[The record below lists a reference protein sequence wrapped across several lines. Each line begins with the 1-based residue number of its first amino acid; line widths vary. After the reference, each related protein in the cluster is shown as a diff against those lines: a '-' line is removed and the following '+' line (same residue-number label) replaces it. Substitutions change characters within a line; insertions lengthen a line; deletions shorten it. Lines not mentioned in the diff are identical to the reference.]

1 MRGKDKM
8 GLVKPVAVLSMLL
21 ALAGCDNKDVKQNAN
36 TEQLT
41 TSSALQSLDDTPT
54 ADTNENTEIDNQ
66 SKPVFKPTPELV
78 EKYHN
83 KALTVIDSSE
93 VILDG
98 SSTLVITFSV
108 PLNPNLKFSNLLRLV
123 DRQSGNVD
131 GAWELSD
138 NGLELRHRYLEP
150 NRDLEL
156 TIDKMLAGIN
166 GSNLASVY
174 QTHIKTQDRKPMVG
188 FASSGYLLP
197 SKSMSGLPVVTLNV
211 DKVDVNFFRIKP
223 EKLSD
228 FIADYGFAK
237 QLSSWESKNF
247 QQVADLVY
255 TSRFDLNPKRNSQET
270 VLLNLSSISPLQ
282 QEGAYFAV
290 MSKAGSYDYSNPAS
304 LFFVS
309 NIGVSVRDYNDGYL
323 TIMTHALDDG
333 KPLSGID
340 VSVLCDKGVRDSNKG
355 CRTIST
361 KTDENGY
368 ADVMLPDDMKYVLL
382 TASDGKQMSLV
393 DLEHGALNL
402 SEYNLTGSPFYQKQ
416 LFAFGSRDLYRP
428 KETVYFNALLRDAN
442 GKPLPA
448 QPIVVDVMSPDNLVV
463 DNFTVKE
470 NADSS
475 GLYQWKYVIPASAA
489 TGKWA
494 FRFNL
499 GDVSY
504 RYAYFN
510 VEEFLP
516 ERMGM
521 EITTVSNNPIQ
532 FDKRI
537 NFDVKGWYLYGAP
550 ASGNS
555 LEGNIYLRKMD
566 SIPELADYK
575 IGDVTDKNIA
585 RQLDNVETT
594 LDKNGSVQVAV
605 DTSNWGKLSSPVN
618 VVLQA
623 SLLDSGGRPVTRYA
637 SQAIWPSVQMPAVR
651 ALFSQSPYYDWSTDR
666 YEKSPTVDK
675 GDNAE
680 FEVAYVDVE
689 GNKLATKDLKA
700 RIVRERRNYY
710 WSWSSDSGWS
720 QEYNSSE
727 FVVQEQPLSI
737 AENGTAKVSYQTNDY
752 GFYRIEVV
760 DTKSSV
766 ISSMR
771 FRSGYNWE
779 DNTNGTNSVRP
790 DQVKL
795 SLDKTAYA
803 VGDTAKIHVQA
814 PVAGSGYISLETN
827 DGILWKKDITVDD
840 NGLDVDI
847 PIEDWERHDVYINA
861 MIIRPS
867 TDAAVQTIKRAIG
880 LLYLPIDTS
889 DRQLN
894 VNIEAPKKTEP
905 EKTIPIKIKLDKK
918 SIQQDRKVTVL
929 VSAVDSGVLNITN
942 FVTPD
947 PYSAFLGRKRYNI
960 DIYDVYGKLIE
971 GKGRN
976 VNMSFGGDAMLEAS
990 AGGKKPSNDV
1000 NIVAQQLQTIKLN
1013 DDGEGVVDLALPD
1026 FNGEL
1031 RIMAQAW
1038 DDTRFGK
1045 AEQTMLV
1052 ASPVVVELSTPR
1064 FLSGGDQADLA
1075 LDLNNLTE
1083 KTQTMQ
1089 IDVSTDGLVHQDSA
1103 KATTLT
1109 IDSKQRQII
1118 QVPIMADYGYGQG
1131 SVTINVKGILLED
1144 GSEYQ
1149 IKRSWNIGVRPA
1161 YAATTR
1167 YYAVAINGGESWSLP
1182 EGSLVDMIDNTV
1194 DGKLIV
1200 SNQPPLNI
1208 AQYIKEL
1215 FAYPYGCLEQTV
1227 SGLMPSLYA
1236 NQEQLSALGIKT
1248 ESDAK
1253 RREKVQLGISRIL
1266 SMQRNNG
1273 SFGLWSNDSAE
1284 EYWLTVYATDFL
1296 LQAKERGYN
1305 VNNGALDAAISR
1317 INQYVYDANA
1327 FNSLQNYYDNS
1338 QVSDYTKF
1346 ATKAYA
1352 LVVLAKQNKITVSV
1366 RNEINRMYQQ
1376 ITEGNIK
1383 VFSPLPVAQLA
1394 LSAKL
1399 AGFDNIYDSL
1409 MPQVFTTSYDK
1420 RYSWLGEYGSAIR
1433 DNALVLSLLIENGL
1447 NADKQAD
1454 YLIHLSDLLNDT
1466 RYFSTQELNALFM
1479 AGWSL
1484 DQHKSSQKFDVVINQ
1499 QANNVNSALS
1509 RSLIFDDLAHGLTIS
1524 NPENAQPIYV
1534 KFTVSGYG
1542 KRSPA
1547 PTSDNN
1553 ELTIKRTYYDLKG
1566 NKIQPNHMK
1575 VGDLMVVLLEVNAHK
1590 ETVHDALIVDFLP
1603 AGLELENQN
1612 LTNSSVSLQA
1622 IPELANLLKDED
1634 SNDVKY
1640 QEFRD
1645 DRYVAA
1651 VDINHYVSNGTYRT
1665 RVAYLARAV
1674 TAGNYMIPYPY
1685 VESMYR
1691 PDRFAIGQSID
1702 VMSVE
1707 RNGKSNTPDTANTSN
1722 QQQ

>member
-1 MRGKDKM
+1 MGWKM
-8 GLVKPVAVLSMLL
+8 GLVKHLVVFSLLL
-21 ALAGCDNKDVKQNAN
+21 ALAGCDNKDAEQNTRAEQAETQSETKVIDNN
-36 TEQLT
+36 T
-41 TSSALQSLDDTPT
+41 T
-54 ADTNENTEIDNQ
+54 ADISNPSDDNDIVQ
-66 SKPVFKPTPELV
+66 DESSKLAFNPTPELV
-78 EKYHN
+78 EKYHG
-83 KALTVIDSSE
+83 KELTVIDSSE
-93 VILDG
+93 VIIDG

-108 PLNPNLKFSNLLRLV
+108 PLNPKLNFSNLLRLV
-123 DRQSGNVD
+123 DRQTGNVD

-150 NRDLEL
+150 NRQLEL

-166 GSNLASVY
+166 GSNLGWVY
-174 QTHIKTQDRKPMVG
+174 QTNIKTQDRKPMVG

-211 DKVDVNFFRIKP
+211 DKIDVNFFRIKP

-228 FIADYGFAK
+228 FIAGYGFIK
-237 QLSSWESKNF
+237 QLSSWDSKDF
-247 QQVADLVY
+247 QQFADLVY

-282 QEGAYFAV
+282 HDGAYFAV
-290 MSKAGSYDYSNPAS
+290 MSKAGSYDYLNPAS

-309 NIGVSVRDYNDGYL
+309 NIGVSVRDYHYGYL

-340 VSVLCDKGVRDSNKG
+340 VSVLCRKGERDSNKG

-368 ADVMLPDDMKYVLL
+368 ADVMLPDDMEYALL
-382 TASDGKQMSLV
+382 TASDGKQISLV

-402 SEYNLTGSPFYQKQ
+402 SEYNLTGSPSYQKQ

-428 KETVYFNALLRDAN
+428 KETVYFNALLRDAD
-442 GKPLPA
+442 GQPLPA

-494 FRFNL
+494 FRF
-499 GDVSY
+499 DVGNIGY
-504 RYAYFN
+504 HYAYFN

-521 EITTVSNNPIQ
+521 EITTASNNPIQ
-532 FDKRI
+532 FDKHI
-537 NFDVKGWYLYGAP
+537 NFEVKGWYLYGAP
-550 ASGNS
+550 AAGNT
-555 LEGNIYLRKMD
+555 LDGHIYLKKVD
-566 SIPELADYK
+566 SIPKLADYN
-575 IGDVTDKNIA
+575 IGDVTNSNKVS
-585 RQLDNVETT
+585 QLDNVETT
-594 LDKNGSVQVAV
+594 LDKNGNAQVVV

-651 ALFSQSPYYDWSTDR
+651 ALFSQLPYYDWSTDR

-689 GNKLATKDLKA
+689 GNKLATKNLKA

-710 WSWSSDSGWS
+710 WSWSSDSGWH

-727 FVVQEQPLSI
+727 FVVQEQPLFI

-760 DTKSSV
+760 DTKSNV
-766 ISSMR
+766 ISSIR

-814 PVAGSGYISLETN
+814 PVAGSGYISLEN
-827 DGILWKKDITVDD
+827 NNGILWKKNITVDD
-840 NGLDVDI
+840 NGLDVEI
-847 PIEDWERHDVYINA
+847 PIENWKCHDIYINA

-918 SIQQDRKVTVL
+918 SIQKDRKVTVL

-947 PYSAFLGRKRYNI
+947 PYSAFLGRKRYNV

-976 VNMSFGGDAMLEAS
+976 VNVSFGGDAMLGAS
-990 AGGKKPSNDV
+990 ANGKKPSNDV

-1013 DDGEGVVDLALPD
+1013 DDGEGVVELILPD

-1052 ASPVVVELSTPR
+1052 ASPVVAELSTPR
-1064 FLSGGDQADLA
+1064 FLTVGDTANLA

-1089 IDVSTDGLVHQDSA
+1089 IEVSTDGLVHQDSS
-1103 KATTLT
+1103 KVTTLT
-1109 IDSKQRQII
+1109 LNSKQRQII
-1118 QVPIMADYGYGQG
+1118 QVPIMADYGYGKG

-1149 IKRSWNIGVRPA
+1149 IKRSWNIGVRPG
-1161 YAATTR
+1161 YSATTQ
-1167 YYAVAINGGESWSLP
+1167 YYSMAINGGESWSLP

-1194 DGKLIV
+1194 EGKLIV

-1248 ESDAK
+1248 ESDDK

-1273 SFGLWSNDSAE
+1273 SFGLWSKDSAE

-1296 LQAKERGYN
+1296 IQASERGYN
-1305 VNNGALDAAISR
+1305 VNNKELDAAITR
-1317 INQYVYDANA
+1317 ISQYTYDANA
-1327 FNSLQNYYDNS
+1327 FNGLQSYYDNS
-1338 QVSDYTKF
+1338 QASNYTQF

-1352 LVVLAKQNKITVSV
+1352 LAVLARQNKITVPM

-1376 ITEGNIK
+1376 ITKSDFK
-1383 VFSPLPVAQLA
+1383 VLSPLPVAQLA

-1399 AGFDNIYDSL
+1399 AGFDNIYNNL
-1409 MPQVFTTSYDK
+1409 MPRVFTTSYDN

-1433 DNALVLSLLIENGL
+1433 DNALVLSLLVENNL
-1447 NADKQAD
+1447 SVDKQAD
-1454 YLIHLSDLLNDT
+1454 YLIQLSDLLNDT
-1466 RYFSTQELNALFM
+1466 RYFSTQELNALFV

-1484 DQHKSSQKFDVVINQ
+1484 EQHKSSHKFNVVLNEQ
-1499 QANNVNSALS
+1499 SNEVDSTLS
-1509 RSLIFDDLAHGLTIS
+1509 RSFDFANLANRLTIS
-1524 NPENAQPIYV
+1524 NPENAQPLYI

-1542 KRSPA
+1542 KKAPA
-1547 PTSDNN
+1547 PTSDENV
-1553 ELTIKRTYYDLKG
+1553 LTINRSYYDLKG
-1566 NKIQPNHMK
+1566 NKIQPDHLK
-1575 VGDLMVVLLEVNAHK
+1575 VGDLVVVLLDVRAHK
-1590 ETVHDALIVDFLP
+1590 EVVHDALIVDFLP

-1622 IPELANLLKDED
+1622 IPEIANLLKDED
-1634 SNDVKY
+1634 SNDIKY

-1651 VDINHYVSNGTYRT
+1651 VDINHYVSDGTYRSQ
-1665 RVAYLARAV
+1665 VAYLARAV

-1702 VMSVE
+1702 LMSIVE
-1707 RNGKSNTPDTANTSN
+1707 RNESK
-1722 QQQ
+1722 QQ

>member
-1 MRGKDKM
+1 MGWKM
-8 GLVKPVAVLSMLL
+8 GLIKHLAVFSLLL
-21 ALAGCDNKDVKQNAN
+21 ALAGCDNKDAEQNTRAEQAETQSETKVIDNN
-36 TEQLT
+36 T
-41 TSSALQSLDDTPT
+41 T
-54 ADTNENTEIDNQ
+54 ADISNPSDDNDIVQ
-66 SKPVFKPTPELV
+66 DESSKLAFNPTPELV
-78 EKYHN
+78 EKYHG
-83 KALTVIDSSE
+83 KELTVIDSSE
-93 VILDG
+93 VIIDG

-108 PLNPNLKFSNLLRLV
+108 PLNPKLNFSNLLRLV
-123 DRQSGNVD
+123 DRQTGNVD

-150 NRDLEL
+150 NRQLEL

-166 GSNLASVY
+166 GSNLGWVY
-174 QTHIKTQDRKPMVG
+174 QTNIKTQDRKPMVG

-228 FIADYGFAK
+228 FIAGYGFIK
-237 QLSSWESKNF
+237 QLSSWDSKDF
-247 QQVADLVY
+247 QQFADLVY

-282 QEGAYFAV
+282 HDGAYFAV
-290 MSKAGSYDYSNPAS
+290 MSKAGSYDYLNPAS

-309 NIGVSVRDYNDGYL
+309 NIGVSVRDYHYGYL

-340 VSVLCDKGVRDSNKG
+340 VSVLCSKGARDSNKG

-368 ADVMLPDDMKYVLL
+368 ADVMLPDNMEYALL
-382 TASDGKQMSLV
+382 TASDGKQISLV

-402 SEYNLTGSPFYQKQ
+402 SEYNLTGSPSYEKQ

-428 KETVYFNALLRDAN
+428 KETVYFNALLRDAD
-442 GKPLPA
+442 GQPLPA

-494 FRFNL
+494 FRF
-499 GDVSY
+499 DVGNIGY
-504 RYAYFN
+504 HYAYFN

-521 EITTVSNNPIQ
+521 EITTASNNPIQ

-550 ASGNS
+550 AAENTLDGH
-555 LEGNIYLRKMD
+555 IYLKKVD
-566 SIPELADYK
+566 SIPQLADYN
-575 IGDVTDKNIA
+575 IGDVTNSNKVS
-585 RQLDNVETT
+585 QLDNVETT
-594 LDKNGSVQVAV
+594 LDKNGNAQVVV

-651 ALFSQSPYYDWSTDR
+651 ALFSQLPYYDWSTDR

-689 GNKLATKDLKA
+689 GNKLATKNLKA

-710 WSWSSDSGWS
+710 WSWSSDSGWH

-760 DTKSSV
+760 DTKSNV
-766 ISSMR
+766 ISSIR

-814 PVAGSGYISLETN
+814 PVAGSGYISLEN
-827 DGILWKKDITVDD
+827 NNGILWKKNITVDD
-840 NGLDVDI
+840 NGLDVEI
-847 PIEDWERHDVYINA
+847 PIENWKCHDIYINA

-918 SIQQDRKVTVL
+918 SIQKDRKVTVL

-947 PYSAFLGRKRYNI
+947 PYSAFLGRKRYNV

-976 VNMSFGGDAMLEAS
+976 VNVSFGGDAMLGAS
-990 AGGKKPSNDV
+990 ANGKKPSNDV

-1013 DDGEGVVDLALPD
+1013 DDGEGIVELVLPD

-1052 ASPVVVELSTPR
+1052 ASPVVAELSTPR
-1064 FLSGGDQADLA
+1064 FLSGGDQATLA

-1083 KTQTMQ
+1083 KTQTMHV
-1089 IDVSTDGLVHQDSA
+1089 DVSTDGLIHQDSS
-1103 KATTLT
+1103 KVTTLT
-1109 IDSKQRQII
+1109 LNSKQRQII
-1118 QVPIMADYGYGQG
+1118 QVPIMADYGYGKG

-1149 IKRSWNIGVRPA
+1149 LKRSWNIGVRPA
-1161 YAATTR
+1161 YAATTQ
-1167 YYAVAINGGESWSLP
+1167 YYSMAINGGESWSLP

-1194 DGKLIV
+1194 EGKLIV

-1215 FAYPYGCLEQTV
+1215 FAYPYGCLEQTI

-1236 NQEQLSALGIKT
+1236 NQDQLAALGIKT
-1248 ESDAK
+1248 ESDK
-1253 RREKVQLGISRIL
+1253 ERREKVQLGISRIL

-1273 SFGLWSNDSAE
+1273 SFGLWSKDSAE

-1296 LQAKERGYN
+1296 IQASERGYN
-1305 VNNGALDAAISR
+1305 VNNKALDAAITR
-1317 INQYVYDANA
+1317 ISQYTYDANA
-1327 FNSLQNYYDNS
+1327 FNGLQSYYDNS
-1338 QVSDYTKF
+1338 QASNYTQF

-1352 LVVLAKQNKITVSV
+1352 LAVLARQNKITVPM

-1376 ITEGNIK
+1376 ITESDFK
-1383 VFSPLPVAQLA
+1383 VLSPLPVAQLA

-1399 AGFDNIYDSL
+1399 AGFDNIYNNL
-1409 MPQVFTTSYDK
+1409 MPQVFTTSYDN

-1433 DNALVLSLLIENGL
+1433 DNALVLSLLVENNL
-1447 NADKQAD
+1447 SVDKQAD
-1454 YLIHLSDLLNDT
+1454 YLIQLSDLLNDT
-1466 RYFSTQELNALFM
+1466 RYFSTQELNALFV

-1484 DQHKSSQKFDVVINQ
+1484 EQHKSSHKFNVVISEQSNE
-1499 QANNVNSALS
+1499 VDSTLS
-1509 RSLIFDDLAHGLTIS
+1509 RSFDFANLANKLTIS
-1524 NPENAQPIYV
+1524 NPENAQPLYI

-1542 KRSPA
+1542 KKAPT
-1547 PTSDNN
+1547 PTSDENI
-1553 ELTIKRTYYDLKG
+1553 LTINRSYYDLKG
-1566 NKIQPNHMK
+1566 NKIQPDHLK
-1575 VGDLMVVLLEVNAHK
+1575 VGDLVVVLLDVQAHK
-1590 ETVHDALIVDFLP
+1590 EEVHDALIVDFLP

-1634 SNDVKY
+1634 SNDIKY

-1651 VDINHYVSNGTYRT
+1651 VDINHYVSDGTYRS

-1702 VMSVE
+1702 LMSIVE
-1707 RNGKSNTPDTANTSN
+1707 RNVEPNEPK
-1722 QQQ
+1722 QQ

>member
-1 MRGKDKM
+1 MGWKM
-8 GLVKPVAVLSMLL
+8 GLVKHLVVFSLLL
-21 ALAGCDNKDVKQNAN
+21 ALAGCDNKDAEQNTRAEQAETQSETKVIDNN
-36 TEQLT
+36 T
-41 TSSALQSLDDTPT
+41 T
-54 ADTNENTEIDNQ
+54 ADISNPSDDNDIVQ
-66 SKPVFKPTPELV
+66 DESSKLAFNPTPELV
-78 EKYHN
+78 EKYHG
-83 KALTVIDSSE
+83 KELTVIDSSE
-93 VILDG
+93 VIIDG

-108 PLNPNLKFSNLLRLV
+108 PLNPKLNFSNLLRLV
-123 DRQSGNVD
+123 DRQTGNVD

-150 NRDLEL
+150 NRQLDL

-166 GSNLASVY
+166 GSNLGWVY
-174 QTHIKTQDRKPMVG
+174 QTNIKTQDRKPMVG

-228 FIADYGFAK
+228 FIAGYGFIK
-237 QLSSWESKNF
+237 QLSSWDSKDF
-247 QQVADLVY
+247 QQFADLVY

-309 NIGVSVRDYNDGYL
+309 NIGVSVRDYHYGYL

-333 KPLSGID
+333 KPLSDID
-340 VSVLCDKGVRDSNKG
+340 VSVLCRKGERDSNKG

-368 ADVMLPDDMKYVLL
+368 ADVMLPDDMEYALL
-382 TASDGKQMSLV
+382 TASDGKQISLV

-428 KETVYFNALLRDAN
+428 KETVYFNALLRDTD
-442 GKPLPA
+442 GQPFPA

-470 NADSS
+470 NEDSS

-494 FRFNL
+494 FRFHVGNI
-499 GDVSY
+499 DY
-504 RYAYFN
+504 HYAYFN

-521 EITTVSNNPIQ
+521 EITTASTNPIQ
-532 FDKRI
+532 FDKHI

-550 ASGNS
+550 AAGNT
-555 LEGNIYLRKMD
+555 LDGHIYLKKVD
-566 SIPELADYK
+566 SIPQLADYN
-575 IGDVTDKNIA
+575 IGDVTNSNKVS
-585 RQLDNVETT
+585 QLDNVETT
-594 LDKNGSVQVAV
+594 LDKNGNAQVVV

-651 ALFSQSPYYDWSTDR
+651 ALFSQLPYYDWSTDR

-689 GNKLATKDLKA
+689 GNKLATKNLKA

-710 WSWSSDSGWS
+710 WSWSSDSGWH

-737 AENGTAKVSYQTNDY
+737 AENGIAKVSYQTNDY

-760 DTKSSV
+760 DTKSNV
-766 ISSMR
+766 ISSIR

-827 DGILWKKDITVDD
+827 DGILWKKNITIDD

-847 PIEDWERHDVYINA
+847 PIENWERHDIYINA

-867 TDAAVQTIKRAIG
+867 TDATVQTIKRAIG

-918 SIQQDRKVTVL
+918 SIQKDRKVTVL

-947 PYSAFLGRKRYNI
+947 PYSAFLGRKRYNV

-976 VNMSFGGDAMLEAS
+976 VNVSFGGDAMLGAS
-990 AGGKKPSNDV
+990 ANGKKPSNDV

-1013 DDGEGVVDLALPD
+1013 DDGEGVVELDLPD

-1052 ASPVVVELSTPR
+1052 ASPVVAELSTPR
-1064 FLSGGDQADLA
+1064 FLSGGDQATLA

-1089 IDVSTDGLVHQDSA
+1089 IEVSTDGLVHQDSS
-1103 KATTLT
+1103 KVTTLT
-1109 IDSKQRQII
+1109 LNSKQRQII
-1118 QVPIMADYGYGQG
+1118 QVPIMADYGYGKG

-1149 IKRSWNIGVRPA
+1149 IKRSWNIGVRPG
-1161 YAATTR
+1161 YSATTQ
-1167 YYAVAINGGESWSLP
+1167 YYSMAINGGESWSLP

-1194 DGKLIV
+1194 EGKLIV

-1248 ESDAK
+1248 ESDDK

-1273 SFGLWSNDSAE
+1273 SFGLWSKDSAE

-1296 LQAKERGYN
+1296 IQASERGYN
-1305 VNNGALDAAISR
+1305 VNNKALDAAITR
-1317 INQYVYDANA
+1317 ISQYTYDANA
-1327 FNSLQNYYDNS
+1327 FNGLQSYYDNS
-1338 QVSDYTKF
+1338 QASNYTQF

-1352 LVVLAKQNKITVSV
+1352 LAVLARQNKITVPM

-1376 ITEGNIK
+1376 ITESDFK
-1383 VFSPLPVAQLA
+1383 VLSPLPVAQLA

-1399 AGFDNIYDSL
+1399 AGFDNIYNNL
-1409 MPQVFTTSYDK
+1409 MPRVFTTSYDN

-1433 DNALVLSLLIENGL
+1433 DNALVLSLLVENNL
-1447 NADKQAD
+1447 SVDKQAD
-1454 YLIHLSDLLNDT
+1454 YLIQLSDLLNDT
-1466 RYFSTQELNALFM
+1466 RYFSTQELNALFV

-1484 DQHKSSQKFDVVINQ
+1484 EQHKSSHKFNVVLNEQ
-1499 QANNVNSALS
+1499 SNEVDSTLS
-1509 RSLIFDDLAHGLTIS
+1509 RSFDFANLANRLTIS
-1524 NPENAQPIYV
+1524 NPENAQPLYI

-1542 KRSPA
+1542 KKAPA
-1547 PTSDNN
+1547 PTSDENV
-1553 ELTIKRTYYDLKG
+1553 LTINRSYYDLKG
-1566 NKIQPNHMK
+1566 NKIQPHHLK
-1575 VGDLMVVLLEVNAHK
+1575 VGDLVVVLLDVRAHK
-1590 ETVHDALIVDFLP
+1590 EVVHDALIVDFLP

-1622 IPELANLLKDED
+1622 IPEIANLLKDED
-1634 SNDVKY
+1634 SNDIKY

-1651 VDINHYVSNGTYRT
+1651 VDINHYVSDGTYRSQ
-1665 RVAYLARAV
+1665 VAYLARAV

-1702 VMSVE
+1702 LMSIVE
-1707 RNGKSNTPDTANTSN
+1707 RNVEPNEPK
-1722 QQQ
+1722 QQ

>member
-1 MRGKDKM
+1 MGWKM
-8 GLVKPVAVLSMLL
+8 GLIKHLAVFSLLL
-21 ALAGCDNKDVKQNAN
+21 ALAGCDNKDAEQNTRAEQAETQSETKVIDNN
-36 TEQLT
+36 T
-41 TSSALQSLDDTPT
+41 T
-54 ADTNENTEIDNQ
+54 ADISNPSDDNDIVQ
-66 SKPVFKPTPELV
+66 DESSKLAFNPTPELV
-78 EKYHN
+78 EKYHG
-83 KALTVIDSSE
+83 KELTVIDSSE
-93 VILDG
+93 VIIDG

-108 PLNPNLKFSNLLRLV
+108 PLNPKLNFSNLLRLV
-123 DRQSGNVD
+123 DRQTGNVD

-150 NRDLEL
+150 NRQLEL

-166 GSNLASVY
+166 GSNLGWVY
-174 QTHIKTQDRKPMVG
+174 QTKIKTQDRKPMVG

-228 FIADYGFAK
+228 FIAGYGFIK
-237 QLSSWESKNF
+237 QLSSWDSKDF
-247 QQVADLVY
+247 QQFADLVY

-282 QEGAYFAV
+282 HDGAYFAV
-290 MSKAGSYDYSNPAS
+290 MSKAGSYDYLNPAS

-309 NIGVSVRDYNDGYL
+309 NIGVSVRDYHYGYL

-340 VSVLCDKGVRDSNKG
+340 VSVLCRKGERESNKG

-368 ADVMLPDDMKYVLL
+368 ADVMLPDNMEYALL
-382 TASDGKQMSLV
+382 TASDGKQISLV

-402 SEYNLTGSPFYQKQ
+402 SEYNLTGSPSYEKQ

-428 KETVYFNALLRDAN
+428 KETVYFNALLRDAD
-442 GKPLPA
+442 GQPLPA

-494 FRFNL
+494 FRF
-499 GDVSY
+499 DVGNIGY
-504 RYAYFN
+504 HYAYFN

-521 EITTVSNNPIQ
+521 EITTASNNPIQ

-550 ASGNS
+550 AAENTLDGH
-555 LEGNIYLRKMD
+555 IYLKKVD
-566 SIPELADYK
+566 SIPQLADYN
-575 IGDVTDKNIA
+575 IGDVTNSNKVS
-585 RQLDNVETT
+585 QLDNVETT
-594 LDKNGSVQVAV
+594 LDKNGNAQVVV

-651 ALFSQSPYYDWSTDR
+651 ALFSQLPYYDWSTDR

-689 GNKLATKDLKA
+689 GNKLATKNLKA

-710 WSWSSDSGWS
+710 WSWSSDSGWH

-760 DTKSSV
+760 DTKSNV
-766 ISSMR
+766 ISSIR

-814 PVAGSGYISLETN
+814 PVAGSGYISLEN
-827 DGILWKKDITVDD
+827 NNGILWKKNITVDD
-840 NGLDVDI
+840 NGLDVEI
-847 PIEDWERHDVYINA
+847 PIENWKCHDIYINA

-918 SIQQDRKVTVL
+918 SIQKDRKVTVL

-947 PYSAFLGRKRYNI
+947 PYSAFLGRKRYNV

-976 VNMSFGGDAMLEAS
+976 VNVSFGGDAMLGAS
-990 AGGKKPSNDV
+990 ANGKKPSNDV

-1013 DDGEGVVDLALPD
+1013 DDGEGVVELVLPD

-1052 ASPVVVELSTPR
+1052 ASPVVAELSTPR
-1064 FLSGGDQADLA
+1064 FLSGGDQATLA

-1083 KTQTMQ
+1083 KTQTMHV
-1089 IDVSTDGLVHQDSA
+1089 DVSTDGLIHQDSS
-1103 KATTLT
+1103 KVTTLT
-1109 IDSKQRQII
+1109 LNSKQRQII
-1118 QVPIMADYGYGQG
+1118 QVPIMADYGYGKG

-1149 IKRSWNIGVRPA
+1149 LKRSWNIGVRPA
-1161 YAATTR
+1161 YSATTQ
-1167 YYAVAINGGESWSLP
+1167 YYSMAINSGESWSLP

-1194 DGKLIV
+1194 EGKLIV

-1215 FAYPYGCLEQTV
+1215 FAYPYGCLEQTI

-1236 NQEQLSALGIKT
+1236 NQDQLAALGIKT
-1248 ESDAK
+1248 ESDK
-1253 RREKVQLGISRIL
+1253 ERREKVQLGISRIL

-1273 SFGLWSNDSAE
+1273 SFGLWSKDSAE

-1296 LQAKERGYN
+1296 IQASERGYN
-1305 VNNGALDAAISR
+1305 VNNKALDAAITR
-1317 INQYVYDANA
+1317 ISQYTYDANA
-1327 FNSLQNYYDNS
+1327 FNSLQSYYENS
-1338 QVSDYTKF
+1338 QVSYYTQF

-1352 LVVLAKQNKITVSV
+1352 LAVLARQNKITVTM

-1376 ITEGNIK
+1376 ITESDFK
-1383 VFSPLPVAQLA
+1383 VLSPLPVAQLA

-1399 AGFDNIYDSL
+1399 AGFDNIYNNL
-1409 MPQVFTTSYDK
+1409 MPQVFTTSYDNL
-1420 RYSWLGEYGSAIR
+1420 YSWLGEYGSAIR
-1433 DNALVLSLLIENGL
+1433 DNALVLSLLVENNL
-1447 NADKQAD
+1447 SVDKQAD
-1454 YLIHLSDLLNDT
+1454 YLIQLSDLLNDT
-1466 RYFSTQELNALFM
+1466 RYFSTQELNALFL

-1484 DQHKSSQKFDVVINQ
+1484 EQHKSSHKFNVVINEQ
-1499 QANNVNSALS
+1499 SNEIDSTLS
-1509 RSLIFDDLAHGLTIS
+1509 RSFDFANLANRLTIS
-1524 NPENAQPIYV
+1524 NPENAQPLYI

-1542 KRSPA
+1542 KKAPT
-1547 PTSDNN
+1547 PTSDENI
-1553 ELTIKRTYYDLKG
+1553 LTINRSYYDLKG
-1566 NKIQPNHMK
+1566 NKIQPDHLK
-1575 VGDLMVVLLEVNAHK
+1575 VGDLVVVLLDVQAHK
-1590 ETVHDALIVDFLP
+1590 EEVHDALIVDFLP

-1634 SNDVKY
+1634 SNDIKY

-1651 VDINHYVSNGTYRT
+1651 VDINHYVSDGTYRS

-1702 VMSVE
+1702 LMSIVE
-1707 RNGKSNTPDTANTSN
+1707 RNVEPNEPK
-1722 QQQ
+1722 QQ

>member
-1 MRGKDKM
+1 MKM
-8 GLVKPVAVLSMLL
+8 GLVKQAAVLSMLL
-21 ALAGCDNKDVKQNAN
+21 ALAGCDNKDAKQNAN
-36 TEQLT
+36 SELLT
-41 TSSALQSLDDTPT
+41 TPSASEFVDNNHT
-54 ADTNENTEIDNQ
+54 ADPNDNAKIDNQ
-66 SKPVFKPTPELV
+66 SKPLFKPTPELV
-78 EKYHN
+78 EKYHD
-83 KALTVIDSSE
+83 KELKVIDSSE

-123 DRQSGNVD
+123 DRQTGNVD

-166 GSNLASVY
+166 GSSLAAVY

-211 DKVDVNFFRIKP
+211 DKVDVNFFKIKP

-228 FIADYGFAK
+228 FIDNYGFMN
-237 QLSSWESKNF
+237 QLSFWDSKDLHQF
-247 QQVADLVY
+247 VDLVY

-270 VLLNLSSISPLQ
+270 VLLDLSSITPLQ
-282 QEGAYFAV
+282 QEGVYFAV
-290 MSKAGSYDYSNPAS
+290 MNQAGIHNYSNPVS
-304 LFFVS
+304 MFSIS
-309 NIGVSVRDYNDGYL
+309 NIGFAVHAYENGKLSV
-323 TIMTHALDDG
+323 ITHALDNG
-333 KPLSGID
+333 KPLSDINL
-340 VSVLCDKGVRDSNKG
+340 SVLCSKSIRDSNKD
-355 CRTIST
+355 CKTVSA
-361 KTDENGY
+361 KTDANGY
-368 ADVMLPDDMKYVLL
+368 ADITLPKGMEYALL
-382 TASDGKQMSLV
+382 TASDGKQISLV
-393 DLEHGALNL
+393 NLDRGALNL
-402 SEYNLTGSPFYQKQ
+402 SEYNLMGSAFYQKQ
-416 LFAFGSRDLYRP
+416 LFAFGARDLYRP

-442 GKPLPA
+442 GKPLPV

-463 DNFTVKE
+463 ENFTIKAK
-470 NADSS
+470 ADSN
-475 GLYQWKYVIPASAA
+475 GLYQWQYAIPANAE

-499 GDVSY
+499 GDDNY

-521 EITTVSNNPIQ
+521 EITTTSNNPIML
-532 FDKRI
+532 DNEI
-537 NFDVKGWYLYGAP
+537 HFDVKGWYLYGAP
-550 ASGNS
+550 ASGNR
-555 LEGNIYLRKMD
+555 LESYVYVKKND
-566 SIPELADYK
+566 TIPKLADYK
-575 IGDVTDKNIA
+575 IGNVVDNGGD
-585 RQLDNVETT
+585 RQLDNIDAL
-594 LDKNGSVQVAV
+594 LDNNGIAQIKINTK
-605 DTSNWGKLSSPVN
+605 DWGKLSSPIN

-637 SQAIWPSVQMPAVR
+637 SQAIWPSEQMPAVR
-651 ALFSQSPYYDWSTDR
+651 ALFSQSPYYDWSLDR
-666 YEKSPTVDK
+666 YQNSPTVDK
-675 GDNAE
+675 GANAE

-689 GNKLATKDLKA
+689 GNKLAARNLKA
-700 RIVRERRNYY
+700 RVIRERRNYY
-710 WSWSSDSGWS
+710 WSWSDDSGWH
-720 QEYNSSE
+720 QEYNSNE

-737 AENGTAKVSYQTNDY
+737 DENGTAKVSYQTDDY
-752 GFYRIEVV
+752 GSYRIEVI
-760 DTKSSV
+760 DTKNGVTSSL
-766 ISSMR
+766 R
-771 FRSGYNWE
+771 FRSGYDWE
-779 DNTNGTNSVRP
+779 DNTNGTHSVRP

-827 DGILWKKDITVDD
+827 DGMLWKQDITVDD
-840 NGLDVDI
+840 DGLDVDI
-847 PIEDWERHDVYINA
+847 PIKDWGRHDIYISA

-867 TDAAVQTIKRAIG
+867 TDAAVQTIKQAIG

-894 VNIEAPKKTEP
+894 VSIEAPKKTEP
-905 EKTIPIKIKLDKK
+905 EKTIPITIKMDKNA
-918 SIQQDRKVTVL
+918 IQQDHKVTVL

-947 PYSAFLGRKRYNI
+947 PYSTFLGRKRYNV
-960 DIYDVYGKLIE
+960 DLYDVYGKLIE

-976 VNMSFGGDAMLEAS
+976 VNMSFGGDAMLGAS
-990 AGGKKPSNDV
+990 AGGKKPLNDV
-1000 NIVAQQLQTIKLN
+1000 NIVAQQLQTIQLN

-1052 ASPVVVELSTPR
+1052 ASPVVTELSTPR
-1064 FLSGGDQADLA
+1064 FLSGGDQANLA
-1075 LDLNNLTE
+1075 LDLNNLTD
-1083 KTQTMQ
+1083 KAQTMQ
-1089 IDVSTDGLVHQDSA
+1089 IEISTDGLVYQNSD
-1103 KATTLT
+1103 KVVTLT
-1109 IDSKQRQII
+1109 LDSKQRQII
-1118 QVPIMADYGYGQG
+1118 QVPIAADYGYGQG
-1131 SVTINVKGILLED
+1131 TVTVNVKGILLED
-1144 GSEYQ
+1144 GSDYQ

-1167 YYAVAINGGESWSLP
+1167 YYSIAINGGENWSLP
-1182 EGSLVDMIDNTV
+1182 EDSLVDMIDNTV

-1208 AQYIKEL
+1208 AQYVKTL
-1215 FAYPYGCLEQTV
+1215 FAYPYGCLEQTI
-1227 SGLMPSLYA
+1227 SGLTPSLYA

-1248 ESDAK
+1248 ESDDK

-1273 SFGLWSNDSAE
+1273 SFGLWSRDSAE
-1284 EYWLTVYATDFL
+1284 EHWLTVYATDFL

-1305 VNNGALDAAISR
+1305 VNNNALDAAISR
-1317 INQYVYDANA
+1317 ISQYVYDTNA

-1338 QVSDYTKF
+1338 QVADYTQF

-1352 LVVLAKQNKITVSV
+1352 LMVLTKQNKITVSV

-1376 ITEGNIK
+1376 ITQGNVK
-1383 VFSPLPVAQLA
+1383 VFSPLPIAQLA

-1409 MPQVFTTSYDK
+1409 MPQVFTTSYNHQ
-1420 RYSWLGEYGSAIR
+1420 YSWLGEYGSAIR
-1433 DNALVLSLLIENGL
+1433 DNALVLSLLLDNGL
-1447 NADKQAD
+1447 SVDKQAD
-1454 YLIHLSDLLNDT
+1454 YLIQLSDLLNDT

-1484 DQHKSSQKFDVVINQ
+1484 EQHKSSQKFDVVINNHT
-1499 QANNVNSALS
+1499 NNVNSALS
-1509 RSLIFDDLAHGLTIS
+1509 RSLAFADLANGLTIS
-1524 NPENAQPIYV
+1524 NPENAQPLYV

-1542 KRSPA
+1542 KKSPA
-1547 PTSDNN
+1547 PTSDNS
-1553 ELTIKRTYYDLKG
+1553 ELTIKRTYYDLNG
-1566 NKIQPNHMK
+1566 NKIQPNNMK
-1575 VGDLMVVLLEVNAHK
+1575 VGDLMVVLLEANAHK
-1590 ETVHDALIVDFLP
+1590 EAVHDALIVDFLP
-1603 AGLELENQN
+1603 AGVELENQN

-1651 VDINHYVSNGTYRT
+1651 VDINHYVSDGTYRT

-1691 PDRFAIGQSID
+1691 PERFAIGQSFDLI
-1702 VMSVE
+1702 SIVE
-1707 RNGKSNTPDTANTSN
+1707 RNGESNISD
-1722 QQQ
+1722 QQ

>member
-1 MRGKDKM
+1 M
-8 GLVKPVAVLSMLL
+8 GLVKHLAVFSLLL
-21 ALAGCDNKDVKQNAN
+21 ALAGCDNKNAEQNTSA
-36 TEQLT
+36 EQVT
-41 TSSALQSLDDTPT
+41 TQSETKV
-54 ADTNENTEIDNQ
+54 IDNTATDISNPSDDGNIVQ
-66 SKPVFKPTPELV
+66 NESSKPAFNPTSELV
-78 EKYHN
+78 EKYRG
-83 KALTVIDSSE
+83 KQLTVIDSSE

-108 PLNPNLKFSNLLRLV
+108 PLNPKLNFSNLLRLV
-123 DRQSGNVD
+123 DRQTGNVD

-150 NRDLEL
+150 NRQLEL
-156 TIDKMLAGIN
+156 TIDKMLTGIN
-166 GSNLASVY
+166 GSNLDWVY
-174 QTHIKTQDRKPMVG
+174 QTKIKTQDRKPMVG

-228 FIADYGFAK
+228 FITSYGFIK
-237 QLSSWESKNF
+237 QLSSWDSKDF
-247 QQVADLVY
+247 QQFADLVY
-255 TSRFDLNPKRNSQET
+255 TSRFDLNPKRNLQET

-290 MSKAGSYDYSNPAS
+290 MSKAGSYDYSNPVS

-309 NIGVSVRDYNDGYL
+309 NIGVSVRDYHYGYL
-323 TIMTHALDDG
+323 TIMTHTLDDG
-333 KPLSGID
+333 KPLSDID
-340 VSVLCDKGVRDSNKG
+340 ISVLCSKGVRDSNKD

-368 ADVMLPDDMKYVLL
+368 AEVMLPDDMKYALL
-382 TASDGKQMSLV
+382 TASDDKQISLV

-402 SEYNLTGSPFYQKQ
+402 SEYNLTGSPSYQNQ

-428 KETVYFNALLRDAN
+428 KETVYFNALLRDAD
-442 GKPLPA
+442 GQPLPA

-475 GLYQWKYVIPASAA
+475 GLYQWKYFIPASAV

-494 FRFNL
+494 FRF
-499 GDVSY
+499 DVGNIGY
-504 RYAYFN
+504 HYAYFN
-510 VEEFLP
+510 VEDFLP

-521 EITTVSNNPIQ
+521 EITTASNKPIML
-532 FDKRI
+532 DKRV

-550 ASGNS
+550 AAGNN
-555 LEGNIYLRKMD
+555 LEGNIYLKKID

-575 IGDVTDKNIA
+575 IGDVTDNNIA
-585 RQLDNVETT
+585 RQLDNIETT
-594 LDKNGSVQVAV
+594 LDKNGNAQVGI
-605 DTSNWGKLSSPVN
+605 DTSDWGKLSSPVN

-651 ALFSQSPYYDWSTDR
+651 ALFSQLPYYDWSTDR

-680 FEVAYVDVE
+680 FEVAYVNRD
-689 GNKLATKDLKA
+689 GQKLAASHLKA

-710 WSWSSDSGWS
+710 WSWSSDSGWH

-727 FVVQEQPLSI
+727 FVLQEQPLSI
-737 AENGTAKVSYQTNDY
+737 AENGIAKVSYQTNDY

-760 DTKSSV
+760 DTKSNV
-766 ISSMR
+766 ISSIR

-795 SLDKTAYA
+795 SIDKTAYSI
-803 VGDTAKIHVQA
+803 GDTAKVHVQA

-827 DGILWKKDITVDD
+827 DGILWEENITVDD

-847 PIEDWERHDVYINA
+847 PIEDWGRHDIYINA

-918 SIQQDRKVTVL
+918 SIQKDRKVTVL

-947 PYSAFLGRKRYNI
+947 PYSAFLGRKRYNV

-976 VNMSFGGDAMLEAS
+976 VNVSFGGDAMLGAS
-990 AGGKKPSNDV
+990 ANGKKASNDV
-1000 NIVAQQLQTIKLN
+1000 NIVAQQLQTINLN
-1013 DDGEGVVDLALPD
+1013 DDGEGVVDLTLPN

-1038 DDTRFGK
+1038 DDSRFGK

-1052 ASPVVVELSTPR
+1052 ASPVVAELLTPR
-1064 FLSGGDQADLA
+1064 FLSGGDKANLA

-1089 IDVSTDGLVHQDSA
+1089 IEVSTDGLVHQDSS
-1103 KATTLT
+1103 KVTTLT
-1109 IDSKQRQII
+1109 LNSKQRQII
-1118 QVPIMADYGYGQG
+1118 QVPIMADYGYGKG

-1167 YYAVAINGGESWSLP
+1167 YYSVAINGGESWSLP
-1182 EGSLVDMIDNTV
+1182 EGSIVDMIDNTV

-1200 SNQPPLNI
+1200 SNVPPLNI

-1215 FAYPYGCLEQTV
+1215 FAYPYGCLEQTI
-1227 SGLMPSLYA
+1227 SGLMPSLYV

-1248 ESDAK
+1248 ESDDK

-1273 SFGLWSNDSAE
+1273 SFGLWSKDSAE

-1296 LQAKERGYN
+1296 IQASERGYN
-1305 VNNGALDAAISR
+1305 VNNKALDAAITR
-1317 INQYVYDANA
+1317 ISQYTYDANA
-1327 FNSLQNYYDNS
+1327 FNSLQSYYENS
-1338 QVSDYTKF
+1338 QVSYYTQF

-1352 LVVLAKQNKITVSV
+1352 LAVLARQNKITVPM
-1366 RNEINRMYQQ
+1366 RNEINRMHQQ
-1376 ITEGNIK
+1376 ITESDFK
-1383 VFSPLPVAQLA
+1383 VLSPLPVAQLA

-1399 AGFDNIYDSL
+1399 AGFDNIYNNL
-1409 MPQVFTTSYDK
+1409 MPRVFTTNYDN

-1433 DNALVLSLLIENGL
+1433 DNALVLSLLVENNL
-1447 NADKQAD
+1447 SVDKQAD
-1454 YLIHLSDLLNDT
+1454 YLIQLSDLLDDT
-1466 RYFSTQELNALFM
+1466 RYFSTQELNALFV

-1484 DQHKSSQKFDVVINQ
+1484 EQHKSSHKFNVVINEQ
-1499 QANNVNSALS
+1499 SNEVDSTLS
-1509 RSLIFDDLAHGLTIS
+1509 RSFGFDNLANRLTIS
-1524 NPENAQPIYV
+1524 NPENAQPLYI

-1542 KRSPA
+1542 KKAPT
-1547 PTSDNN
+1547 PTSDENI
-1553 ELTIKRTYYDLKG
+1553 LTINRSYYDLKG
-1566 NKIQPNHMK
+1566 NKIQPDHLK
-1575 VGDLMVVLLEVNAHK
+1575 VGDLVVVLLDVRAHK
-1590 ETVHDALIVDFLP
+1590 EEVHDALIVDFLP

-1634 SNDVKY
+1634 SNDIKY

-1651 VDINHYVSNGTYRT
+1651 VDINHYVSDGTYRSQ
-1665 RVAYLARAV
+1665 VAYLARAV

-1702 VMSVE
+1702 LMSIVE
-1707 RNGKSNTPDTANTSN
+1707 RNVEPNEPK
-1722 QQQ
+1722 QQ